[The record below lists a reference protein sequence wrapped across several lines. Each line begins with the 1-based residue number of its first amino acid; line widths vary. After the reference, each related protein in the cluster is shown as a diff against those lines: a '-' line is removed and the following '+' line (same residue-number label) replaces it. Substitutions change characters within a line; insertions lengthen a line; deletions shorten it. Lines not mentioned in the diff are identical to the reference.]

1 MIASH
6 KAYAH
11 IREPPLK
18 AMHSTGQPSRAL
30 VVGDTI
36 ANRVDVPL
44 CQGQFAVWCFDLL
57 QLYPIDGLLS
67 VSSSIFLLSALPFL
81 FSNGYVASLVG

>member
-6 KAYAH
+6 KTDTQYTRASIEGNAFH
-11 IREPPLK
+11 R
-18 AMHSTGQPSRAL
+18 TTQQRAL

-44 CQGQFAVWCFDLL
+44 SLCQGQFAVWVL
-57 QLYPIDGLLS
+57 
-67 VSSSIFLLSALPFL
+67 
-81 FSNGYVASLVG
+81 